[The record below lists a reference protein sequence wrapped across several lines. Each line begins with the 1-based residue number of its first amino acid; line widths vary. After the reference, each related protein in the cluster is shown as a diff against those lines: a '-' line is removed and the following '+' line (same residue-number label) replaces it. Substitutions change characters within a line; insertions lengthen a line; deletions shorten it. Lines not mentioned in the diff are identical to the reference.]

1 MKPYL
6 IVNKNFK
13 TKNIKKVFEEDI
25 RNKPSVGI
33 DGITITT
40 FEKKLDIEMD
50 TINRKI
56 FNQTYNFSFYK
67 EKLISKGRE
76 KLPRVISIPTIR
88 DKIVLK
94 SIFNTLS
101 EMFNAELSNDIVH
114 TTINNIIQDIKSKKY
129 DSYIK
134 LDMENFY
141 PSIDHDILLKKVKS
155 KTRKKEFLTILENAI
170 KQDTVYKSNP
180 NKEKYTNKIG
190 VPQGL
195 SISSILASIYLIKL
209 DDMNKNAK
217 GYRYYRYVDDILIL
231 CNNSDIDNS
240 DIDNSDIDNIYGN
253 IEKKAKK
260 LCLTVHPLGENS
272 NKSDSGSLEDKF
284 YFLGYS
290 YDKDLVSVR
299 DASKNNLY
307 NSIINIFTQYKHS
320 KTQNKKLLYWK
331 LNLKITGCKFEDKK
345 YGWLYFFSQI
355 NDEQLLFKLDR
366 FILNMFKKFDIE
378 HDTKEIKKFVR
389 TYFEILKNRSKTNYI
404 PDFSELSLEEK
415 RSILE
420 DVFSIKGVKD
430 FKINYIFSKIIYKN
444 IKEMERDIQMY

>member
-1 MKPYL
+1 MQPYR
-6 IVNKNFK
+6 IFNKNFSK
-13 TKNIKKVFEEDI
+13 KNIKKVFEEDI

-40 FEKKLDIEMD
+40 FEKKLDIEMA
-50 TINRKI
+50 TINRKVL
-56 FNQTYNFSFYK
+56 NKTYNFSFYK

-76 KLPRVISIPTIR
+76 KPPRVISIPTIR

-94 SIFNTLS
+94 LIFNTLS
-101 EMFNAELSNDIVH
+101 EIFSVELSNEIVH
-114 TTINNIIQDIKSKKY
+114 TTIDNVIQDIKSKQY
-129 DSYIK
+129 DSFIK

-141 PSIDHDILLKKVKS
+141 PTINHDILLKKIKN
-155 KTRKKEFLTILENAI
+155 KTRKKEFISLLENAI
-170 KQDTVYKSNP
+170 KQETVHRSSP
-180 NKEKYTNKIG
+180 NKSKYQSSKG

-195 SISSILASIYLIKL
+195 SISSVLASIYLIKL
-209 DDMNKNAK
+209 DEINKNGDEYK
-217 GYRYYRYVDDILIL
+217 YYRYVDDILIL
-231 CNNSDIDNS
+231 CNSKDIDK
-240 DIDNSDIDNIYGN
+240 IYRN
-253 IEKKAKK
+253 IEEKAKK
-260 LCLTVHPLGENS
+260 LCLTIHPLGKNS
-272 NKSDSGSLEDKF
+272 NKSDSGSLNDKF

-307 NSIINIFTQYKHS
+307 NSIINIFSQYKHS

-366 FILNMFKKFDIE
+366 FVLNMFKKFEIE
-378 HDTKEIKKFVR
+378 YDKKEIKKFVR

-420 DVFSIKGVKD
+420 DVFNIKGVKD
-430 FKINYIFSKIIYKN
+430 FKIDYIFSKIIYKN
-444 IKEMERDIQMY
+444 IKEMERDIQRY

>member
-1 MKPYL
+1 MHPY
-6 IVNKNFK
+6 IIFNKNFTK
-13 TKNIKKVFEEDI
+13 KNIKKVFEEDI

-40 FEKKLDIEMD
+40 FENKLDIEMD
-50 TINRKI
+50 TINRKVL
-56 FNQTYNFSFYK
+56 NKTYNFSFYK
-67 EKLISKGRE
+67 EKLISKGRD
-76 KLPRVISIPTIR
+76 KPPRVISIPTIR

-101 EMFNAELSNDIVH
+101 EMYSMELSNEIVH
-114 TTINNIIQDIKSKKY
+114 TTINNIIQDIKSKQY
-129 DSYIK
+129 DSFIK
-134 LDMENFY
+134 LDMKDFY
-141 PSIDHDILLKKVKS
+141 PSINHDILLKKIKS
-155 KTRKKEFLTILENAI
+155 KTSKKEFICLLENAI
-170 KQDTVYKSNP
+170 KQETVHKSNP
-180 NKEKYTNKIG
+180 NKRKYQNSKG

-209 DDMNKNAK
+209 DEMNRQDA
-217 GYRYYRYVDDILIL
+217 GYKYYRYVDDILIL
-231 CNNSDIDNS
+231 CNDKDIDK
-240 DIDNSDIDNIYGN
+240 IYNGVN
-253 IEKKAKK
+253 EKAKK
-260 LCLTVHPLGENS
+260 LSLEIHPLGENS
-272 NKSDSGSLEDKF
+272 NKSDVGNLDDKF

-307 NSIINIFTQYKHS
+307 NSIINIFSQYKHS
-320 KTQNKKLLYWK
+320 NTQNIKLLYWK

-366 FILNMFKKFDIE
+366 FILNMFKKFDIKY
-378 HDTKEIKKFVR
+378 DKNQIKKFVR
-389 TYFEILKNRSKTNYI
+389 TYFEILKNRSNTNYI
-404 PDFSELSLEEK
+404 PDFSILSLDEK
-415 RSILE
+415 RSIIE
-420 DVFSIKGVKD
+420 DIFDIRGVKD

>member
-1 MKPYL
+1 MQAYR
-6 IVNKNFK
+6 IFNKNFSK
-13 TKNIKKVFEEDI
+13 RSIKKVFEEDI

-33 DGITITT
+33 DGITITS

-50 TINRKI
+50 TINRKVL
-56 FNQTYNFSFYK
+56 NQTYNFSFYK

-76 KLPRVISIPTIR
+76 KPPRVISIPTIR

-101 EMFNAELSNDIVH
+101 EIFSVELSNEIVH
-114 TTINNIIQDIKSKKY
+114 TTIDKVIQDIKSKKY

-141 PSIDHDILLKKVKS
+141 PTINHDVLLKKIKN
-155 KTRKKEFLTILENAI
+155 KTRKKEFISLLEKAI
-170 KQDTVYKSNP
+170 KQETVHKSSP
-180 NKEKYTNKIG
+180 KKTKYQSIEG

-195 SISSILASIYLIKL
+195 SISNILASIYLIKL
-209 DDMNKNAK
+209 DNMNKN
-217 GYRYYRYVDDILIL
+217 GDDYQYYRYVDDILIL
-231 CNNSDIDNS
+231 CNSNDIDR
-240 DIDNSDIDNIYGN
+240 IYRNIAD
-253 IEKKAKK
+253 KATK
-260 LCLTVHPLGENS
+260 LCLTMHPLGKDS
-272 NKSDSGSLEDKF
+272 NKSDSGSLNDKF
-284 YFLGYS
+284 YFLGYA
-290 YDKDLVSVR
+290 YNKDLVSVR

-307 NSIINIFTQYKHS
+307 SSIINIFSQYKHS

-355 NDEQLLFKLDR
+355 NDKQLLFKLDR
-366 FILNMFKKFDIE
+366 FVLNMFKKFDIKY
-378 HDTKEIKKFVR
+378 DKKEIKKFVR

-404 PDFSELSLEEK
+404 PDFSELSLDEK
-415 RSILE
+415 RNILE
-420 DVFSIKGVKD
+420 EVFDMKGVKD

>member
-1 MKPYL
+1 MKPYA
-6 IVNKNFK
+6 IFNKNFK

-40 FEKKLDIEMD
+40 FEKKLDFEMD

-56 FNQTYNFSFYK
+56 LNQTYNFSFYK

-101 EMFNAELSNDIVH
+101 EIFSAELSNEIIH
-114 TTINNIIQDIKSKKY
+114 TTIDNIIQDIKSKKY

-134 LDMENFY
+134 LDMKDFY
-141 PSIDHDILLKKVKS
+141 PSINHDILLKKVKS
-155 KTRKKEFLTILENAI
+155 KTRKKEFISILEKAI
-170 KQDTVYKSNP
+170 KQETVQKSSP
-180 NKEKYTNKIG
+180 NKDKYTNKTG

-209 DDMNKNAK
+209 DEMNQDTGSYK
-217 GYRYYRYVDDILIL
+217 YYRYVDDILIL
-231 CNNSDIDNS
+231 CNKNDVSRIYSSID
-240 DIDNSDIDNIYGN
+240 
-253 IEKKAKK
+253 KKAKK
-260 LCLTVHPLGENS
+260 LYLTIHPLGENS
-272 NKSDSGSLEDKF
+272 NKSASGDIGDRF
-284 YFLGYS
+284 YFLGYL
-290 YDKDLVSVR
+290 YDKNLVSVR

-307 NSIINIFTQYKHS
+307 NSIINIFSQYKHS
-320 KTQNKKLLYWK
+320 RTKNKKLLYWK

-355 NDEQLLFKLDR
+355 NDEQLLFRLDR
-366 FILNMFKKFDIE
+366 FVLSMFNKFDIE
-378 HDTKEIKKFVR
+378 YDKSKVKRFVR
-389 TYFEILKNRSKTNYI
+389 TYYEIIKNREKTNYI
-404 PDFSELSLEEK
+404 PNFSTLSLMEK
-415 RSILE
+415 RTILE
-420 DVFSIKGVKD
+420 DIFDKKGLQD
-430 FKINYIFSKIIYKN
+430 FEVEYTFSKIIYKN
-444 IKEMERDIQMY
+444 IKEMERDIQRY